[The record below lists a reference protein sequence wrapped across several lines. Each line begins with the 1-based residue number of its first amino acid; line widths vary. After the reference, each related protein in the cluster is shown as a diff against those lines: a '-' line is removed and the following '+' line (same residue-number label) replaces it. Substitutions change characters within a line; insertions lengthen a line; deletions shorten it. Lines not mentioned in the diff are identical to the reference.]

1 MLLVLVHSDAVWTE
15 SSCSRGATQG
25 KLVFCHSG
33 GRGGGGGDTGKVC
46 AHTESNTPLKL
57 YNFVCL
63 LAAEGQSDVCVL
75 HCGNMCATVMRMRE
89 ALLVK
94 LKALVAGG
102 VNTEVEGGSV
112 QQAVSC
118 RGRWHVGVRLIAVS
132 GLSLAAA
139 AVLVAMCG
147 RARAVLS
154 LLVQALV
161 GLCWLGGCTALR
173 HRPQHHLLG
182 ESVQLVHLRPWRV
195 HDHQLVLRNVCG
207 SRCQVGGRL
216 GLDALKVHVPTL
228 AFLLLPGH
236 PDEGA
241 LHVVVDDFWTA
252 SRASLHLL
260 FVGWVSW
267 EGRNNM

>member
-1 MLLVLVHSDAVWTE
+1 
-15 SSCSRGATQG
+15 
-25 KLVFCHSG
+25 
-33 GRGGGGGDTGKVC
+33 
-46 AHTESNTPLKL
+46 
-57 YNFVCL
+57 
-63 LAAEGQSDVCVL
+63 
-75 HCGNMCATVMRMRE
+75 MRMRE

-94 LKALVAGG
+94 VKALVAGG
-102 VNTEVEGGSV
+102 VNTEVGGGSV

-118 RGRWHVGVRLIAVS
+118 RGRRHVGVRLVAVS

-139 AVLVAMCG
+139 AVLLVAVCG

-154 LLVQALV
+154 LLVQALI

-173 HRPQHHLLG
+173 RRPQHHLLG
-182 ESVQLVHLRPWRV
+182 ESVQLVHLRPGRV

-207 SRCQVGGRL
+207 RRCKVGGRL

-241 LHVVVDDFWTA
+241 LHVVVDDFRTA

-260 FVGWVSW
+260 FVGRVSW
-267 EGRNNM
+267 KGRNNM